1 MTLALR
7 VAVLATAMATL
18 AGPVL
23 AQTWR
28 WCWYRCTTPTPTP
41 VAVPEID
48 ASAGALAV
56 AAAVATLM
64 YIRERR
70 KSA

>member
-1 MTLALR
+1 MFASSAAPL
-7 VAVLATAMATL
+7 MAQSL
-18 AGPVL
+18 GGVCL
-23 AQTWR
+23 F
-28 WCWYRCTTPTPTP
+28 RCTTRP
-41 VAVPEID
+41 VPVPEID

-56 AAAVATLM
+56 AAAAAALL

>member
-1 MTLALR
+1 MKLAVR
-7 VAVLATAMATL
+7 VAGLAATMATV

-23 AQTWR
+23 AQGWGG
-28 WCWYRCTTPTPTP
+28 WCWWHCTPTPTP
-41 VAVPEID
+41 TPVPEID

-56 AAAVATLM
+56 AAAVAALM

-70 KSA
+70 KAA

>member
-1 MTLALR
+1 MKLALR
-7 VAVLATAMATL
+7 VAGLATAMAAA

-23 AQTWR
+23 AQTWGG

-41 VAVPEID
+41 VPEID

-70 KSA
+70 KPA